1 MNFFKK
7 LFGKKDVANNTY
19 ATRQTTRRAD
29 AVQSGERVRE
39 RPSHSW
45 GGSLQDGSLMG
56 PQKMPSRS
64 HPVFALGKE
73 GEPLPLAPENAKPV
87 SKVDDEYALLYLS
100 VCVCGWMG
108 KLKTCSQALTFHE
121 NKPMDKI
128 TAQCQECGREYS
140 LYFDLSNV
148 KTPNGHTM
156 GESLG
161 GSSDLTEQFGIDKQL
176 KRRSDDTF

>member
-1 MNFFKK
+1 MKLFKK
-7 LFGKKDVANNTY
+7 LFGKKQVANNNYTK
-19 ATRQTTRRAD
+19 RQATRRAD
-29 AVQSGERVRE
+29 GVQSGQRAQEI
-39 RPSHSW
+39 PSHHW
-45 GGSLQDGSLMG
+45 GGTLQDGSPMG
-56 PQKMPSRS
+56 PKKMPSRS

-73 GEPLPLAPENAKPV
+73 GEPLPLSPEHAKPV
-87 SKVDDEYALLYLS
+87 SKVEEEYALIYLS

-108 KLKTCSQALTFHE
+108 KLKKCSQALTFHE

-161 GSSDLTEQFGIDKQL
+161 GNSDLTETFGIDKQL